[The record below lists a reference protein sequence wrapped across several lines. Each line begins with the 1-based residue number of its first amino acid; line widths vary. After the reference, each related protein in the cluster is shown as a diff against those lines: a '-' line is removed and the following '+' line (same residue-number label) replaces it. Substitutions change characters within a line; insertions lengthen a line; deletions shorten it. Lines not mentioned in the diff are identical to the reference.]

1 MWFNRKA
8 SSNTG
13 NNVLPEN
20 KGQALTHR
28 SENNQGDNTWQ
39 MTVPE
44 RGVGRWPRSHFI
56 IHSAGRVSLEE
67 LEKTALS
74 KSKTIFLLSL
84 FSYTYK
90 V

>member
-1 MWFNRKA
+1 MSNVGSPSADGFRVNLYNLFCQMYYLPLKRSLEKVWFNRKA

-44 RGVGRWPRSHFI
+44 SRLGGGP
-56 IHSAGRVSLEE
+56 
-67 LEKTALS
+67 
-74 KSKTIFLLSL
+74 
-84 FSYTYK
+84 K
-90 V
+90 VTS